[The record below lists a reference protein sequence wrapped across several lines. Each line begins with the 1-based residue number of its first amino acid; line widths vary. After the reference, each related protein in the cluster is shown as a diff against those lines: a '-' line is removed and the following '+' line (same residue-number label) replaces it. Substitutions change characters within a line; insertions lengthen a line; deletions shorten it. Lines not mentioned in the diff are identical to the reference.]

1 MPVPAAAP
9 LHILVAE
16 DNEFNAQ
23 LLEQLLAR
31 RGHRVRLATNG
42 REALALAGEG
52 GFDLLLLDVH
62 MPELDGF
69 QVVQAIRERER
80 TAGGHLPVIA
90 LTARSRNEDR
100 ERCLAA
106 GMDDFLTKPI
116 RPAELLAAIDR
127 VLAGRPASEAP
138 LASSTE
144 PGILVDPDTL
154 LAACDDDPVLLDKLI
169 RIFQNNVPGSLAR
182 VQEAITRQDP
192 AHLRESAHQLRGL
205 LSTFSPKAA
214 QAAALLEAMGAGGE
228 LGDAA
233 STFETL
239 ADLIER
245 LGPLLENLPIDE
257 LRRRSRRP
265 QE

>member
-1 MPVPAAAP
+1 M
-9 LHILVAE
+9 
-16 DNEFNAQ
+16 
-23 LLEQLLAR
+23 
-31 RGHRVRLATNG
+31 
-42 REALALAGEG
+42 
-52 GFDLLLLDVH
+52 LLDIQ

-69 QVVQAIRERER
+69 QVIEVLRRREQ
-80 TAGGHLPVIA
+80 TAGGHLPVVA
-90 LTARSRNEDR
+90 LTAHAMKEDR
-100 ERCLAA
+100 ERCLQA
-106 GMDDFLTKPI
+106 GMDDYLSKPI
-116 RPAELLAAIDR
+116 RAAELFAVIDR

-154 LAACDDDPVLLDKLI
+154 LAACDDDPVLLGKLI
-169 RIFQNNVPGSLAR
+169 RVFQSNVPGSLAR

-192 AHLRESAHQLRGL
+192 AQLRESTHQLRGL

-233 STFETL
+233 SAFETL
-239 ADLIER
+239 ADMIER

-257 LRRRSRRP
+257 LHRHSRRP